1 MKYKKGR
8 FIYMKLT
15 TKILIGLMAGIGI
28 GLVLGGSSQIATT
41 YIAPFG
47 TLFLNLIRMIIVPL
61 VLSSLVV
68 GAASMGDVKKLG
80 RVGGK
85 TILFYL
91 LTTAIAVTIGIV
103 LGNLFKP
110 GAGITLLQDVTVEAK
125 PVPPLVDTLLNII
138 PSNPLKGLVE
148 ANMLQIIAFAL
159 FIGIGITSVG
169 EKGRPLLSFFD
180 SLAEVM
186 YKLTSMVM
194 SLAPY
199 GVFALITP
207 VVAQN
212 GPSVLLPLGK
222 VILAVYIGAIIHSII
237 VYSSLVKFVAKMSP
251 LKFFKGISPAATVA
265 FSTAS
270 SAGTLPVTIKSAKEN
285 LGVSNSIASFVL
297 PLGATINMDGTAL
310 YQGICALFVA
320 QIYGIDLSLA
330 QQVSIVLT
338 ATLASI
344 GTAGVPGAGFIML
357 TMVLTSV
364 GLPLE
369 GSALIAGIDRIL
381 DMARTVINVVGDG
394 AVAVAI
400 AATEGELEEVNNK
413 SKKTAR
419 T

>member
-1 MKYKKGR
+1 
-8 FIYMKLT
+8 MKLT
-15 TKILIGLMAGIGI
+15 TKILIGLVAGVIL
-28 GLVLGGSSQIATT
+28 GLVLGGAPQVAVT

-68 GAASMGDVKKLG
+68 GAASMGDLKKLG

-85 TILFYL
+85 TIVFYL
-91 LTTAIAVTIGIV
+91 ATTAVAVIIGLI
-103 LGNLFKP
+103 LGNVFKP
-110 GAGITLLQDVTVEAK
+110 GAGLLLLEGVTVEARQA
-125 PVPPLVDTLLNII
+125 PPLVETLLNII
-138 PSNPLKGLVE
+138 PSNPLKALVD
-148 ANMLQIIAFAL
+148 ASMLQIISFAI
-159 FIGIGITSVG
+159 FIGIGITSIG

-186 YKLTSMVM
+186 YKLTALIMN
-194 SLAPY
+194 LAPY

-222 VILAVYIGAIIHSII
+222 VVIAVYVGVVIHSLL
-237 VYSSLVKFVAKMSP
+237 VYSSIVKLVANMNP

-270 SAGTLPVTIKSAKEN
+270 SAGTLPVTIKSVKEN
-285 LGVSNSIASFVL
+285 LGVSNSVASFVL

-320 QIYGIDLSLA
+320 QIYGIDLTIA

-381 DMARTVINVVGDG
+381 DMARTTVNVVGDG

-400 AATEGELEEVNNK
+400 AATEGELKDIEVK
-413 SKKTAR
+413 VGSK
-419 T
+419 

>member
-1 MKYKKGR
+1 
-8 FIYMKLT
+8 MKLT
-15 TKILIGLMAGIGI
+15 TKILIGLVAGVIL
-28 GLVLGGSSQIATT
+28 GLVLGGAPQVAVT

-68 GAASMGDVKKLG
+68 GAASMGDLKKLG

-85 TILFYL
+85 TIVFYL
-91 LTTAIAVTIGIV
+91 ATTAVAVIIGLI
-103 LGNLFKP
+103 LGNVFKP
-110 GAGITLLQDVTVEAK
+110 GAGLLLLEGVTVEARQA
-125 PVPPLVDTLLNII
+125 PPLVETLLNII
-138 PSNPLKGLVE
+138 PSNPLKALVD
-148 ANMLQIIAFAL
+148 ASMLQIISFAI
-159 FIGIGITSVG
+159 FIGIGITSIG

-186 YKLTSMVM
+186 YKLTALIMN
-194 SLAPY
+194 LAPY

-222 VILAVYIGAIIHSII
+222 VVIAVYVGVVIHSIL
-237 VYSSLVKFVAKMSP
+237 VYSSIVKLVANMNP

-270 SAGTLPVTIKSAKEN
+270 SAGALPITIKSVKEN
-285 LGVSNSIASFVL
+285 LGVSNSVASFVL

-320 QIYGIDLSLA
+320 QIYGIDLTIA

-381 DMARTVINVVGDG
+381 DMARTTVNVVGDG

-400 AATEGELEEVNNK
+400 AATEGELKDIEVK
-413 SKKTAR
+413 VGSK
-419 T
+419 